1 MSQYNTN
8 MNDDSFMAFCAAWS
22 CCFSQYPFIASIDL
36 KMHSQAVGAGI
47 VFG

>member
-8 MNDDSFMAFCAAWS
+8 MRDSSYLEFCAAWS
-22 CCFSQYPFIASIDL
+22 CCFGDFALSPFDSRLYA
-36 KMHSQAVGAGI
+36 QAVNAGI